1 MGSIF
6 TVSELHTFVF
16 IITLSHVCLPEI
28 SGEIGPSR
36 AVSSCLHNFVRG
48 FWLIRSVILALLTFF
63 AAVLIAI
70 NYVWKG
76 EWGKARAL

>member
-1 MGSIF
+1 M
-6 TVSELHTFVF
+6 F
-16 IITLSHVCLPEI
+16 IITSSHDCLPEI

-36 AVSSCLHNFVRG
+36 AVSSCLLNFVRG

-76 EWGKARAL
+76 EWGKARVLHVAKIKANVLDF